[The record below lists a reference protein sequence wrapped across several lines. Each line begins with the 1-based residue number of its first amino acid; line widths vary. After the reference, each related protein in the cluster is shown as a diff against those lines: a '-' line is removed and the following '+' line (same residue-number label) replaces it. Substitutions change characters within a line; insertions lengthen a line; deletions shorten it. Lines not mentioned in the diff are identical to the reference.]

1 MTQQPQQHTPS
12 PRPFTPR
19 PSLGVAVI
27 GTGTMGADHVRRIDE
42 VISGAHVAAVVDL
55 DETRARQLAETTDG
69 CTAYAGLTDA
79 LAAPDVGAVLLASPG
94 PAHEAQLLAALA
106 HDLPV
111 LCEKP
116 LTPDAESALRV
127 LDAERALGRRRIQVG
142 FMRRYDSEYRKLKR
156 LLSDGTLGRT
166 LLMHCRHRNVRVHDY
181 FTNSMLISDSVVHEM
196 DCARWLLEQEIAAVT
211 VVRPRPSALAPAGLE
226 DPQVVLFETTEG
238 AVVTVEMFAT
248 SGFGYQ
254 VQAEAVCERGTAR
267 IGEGHD
273 LLVNSRTGWGGEIP
287 QDYIARF
294 ADAYDLEVQEW
305 VNAAREGRATGPS
318 AWDGYAAAA
327 VCAAGIRAQETG
339 QRTVVELA
347 ERPDFYA

>member
-1 MTQQPQQHTPS
+1 MTQQARQFA
-12 PRPFTPR
+12 RR

-27 GTGTMGADHVRRIDE
+27 GTGAMGADHVRRVDRL
-42 VISGAHVAAVVDL
+42 ISGAHVAAVADL
-55 DETRARQLAETTDG
+55 DPERARRLADTVDG
-69 CTAYAGLTDA
+69 CVAYADADEA
-79 LAAPDVGAVLLASPG
+79 LAAPGVDAVLLASPG
-94 PAHEAQLLAALA
+94 PAHEEQLLAALA
-106 HDLPV
+106 RDLPV

-127 LDAERALGRRRIQVG
+127 LEAEQKLGRRRIQVG
-142 FMRRYDSEYRKLKR
+142 FMRRFDSEFRRLKR
-156 LLSDGTLGRT
+156 LLEGGTLGRP

-181 FTNSMLISDSVVHEM
+181 FTTSMLINDSVVHEM
-196 DCARWLLEQEIAAVT
+196 DCTRWLLEQEIAAVT
-211 VVRPRPSALAPAGLE
+211 VVRPRPSSLAPEGLE
-226 DPQVVLFETTEG
+226 DPQVVLFETAGG

-273 LLVNSRTGWGGEIP
+273 LLVNSRAGWGGEIP
-287 QDYIARF
+287 QDFIARF

-305 VNAAREGRATGPS
+305 VDAARADRTTGPT

-327 VCAAGIRAQETG
+327 VCAAGVEA
-339 QRTVVELA
+339 QRTGRRTEVELV
-347 ERPDFYA
+347 ERPDLYA